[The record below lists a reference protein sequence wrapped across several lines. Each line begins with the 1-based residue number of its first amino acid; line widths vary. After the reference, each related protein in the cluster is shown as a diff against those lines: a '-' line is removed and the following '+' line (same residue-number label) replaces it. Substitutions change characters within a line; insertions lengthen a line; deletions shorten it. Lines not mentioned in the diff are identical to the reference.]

1 MEYHPKSCPDFRLH
15 AFVANRRTTDYSS
28 MATPVVS
35 NSLRANVGITWSMEV
50 YRMLKERM
58 AKIARE

>member
-15 AFVANRRTTDYSS
+15 AFVANRRTTDYS

>member
-1 MEYHPKSCPDFRLH
+1 MEYHPKFCPDFRLH
-15 AFVANRRTTDYSS
+15 AFVANRRTTDYS

-58 AKIARE
+58 AKIAKE

>member
-1 MEYHPKSCPDFRLH
+1 M
-15 AFVANRRTTDYSS
+15 ANRRTTDYS